1 MDSKKK
7 EIEKTLIYSD
17 IFDFP
22 LTKQEIW
29 KYLISDKKIPKK
41 DFLKLFKNG
50 KLSSVNNLYF
60 LKGREKIIEK
70 RKSREK
76 LGVIKLEKAKKM
88 INLLSVIPSIY
99 LAGITGSLALLNS
112 KKEEDIDLFLVSA
125 KNTVWITRFLAVIF
139 LKSSGSYRGRT
150 DMLVENKLCLN
161 MIIGEDCLKID
172 NKRQDIYTA
181 HEIVQL
187 VPIFERNNTYKK
199 FLNNNLWVKQFMP
212 NSIGKTNIKIN
223 IQKERKWVV
232 SLLKVFEP
240 FAREIQFYLMKKHIT
255 QETVLRNFLA
265 FHPIDHRGK
274 ILKVFKRRIKND

>member
-7 EIEKTLIYSD
+7 EIDKTLIYSD

-29 KYLISDKKIPKK
+29 KYLISDKNFPKK
-41 DFLKLFKNG
+41 NFLKLFKNEKISG
-50 KLSSVNNLYF
+50 KKNLYF

-70 RKSREK
+70 RKNREEIG
-76 LGVIKLEKAKKM
+76 LIKMEKAKKM

-99 LAGITGSLALLNS
+99 LAGVTGSLALLNS
-112 KKEEDIDLFLVSA
+112 KKKEDIDLFLVSA
-125 KNTVWITRFLAVIF
+125 KDSVWITRFLAVIL
-139 LKSSGSYRGRT
+139 LKLSGNYRGRT
-150 DMLVENKLCLN
+150 DKRVEDKICLN

-172 NKRQDIYTA
+172 SKRQDIYTA
-181 HEIVQL
+181 HEIIQL
-187 VPIFERNNTYKK
+187 VPIFERSNTYKK

-212 NSIGKTNIKIN
+212 NSMEKTNIKID
-223 IQKERKWVV
+223 IKKERKWAV

-240 FAREIQFYLMKKHIT
+240 FIRGIQFYSMKKHIT
-255 QETVLRNFLA
+255 RETVLKNFLA